1 MFGTVSNLICHVVF
15 GIAGDSRR
23 ITREVREDLYLY
35 VGNTIHGHGAAL
47 IEIGGRPDHIHLLL
61 QLRSEHS
68 VSGAVRL
75 IKISSAR
82 WMERHRNG
90 HHRSAWQPGFAAF
103 SIGESQIP
111 ALSHW
116 LRNHDRCGE
125 RQLFR
130 DELVALFRQHRVTLG
145 GGVPMV

>member
-15 GIAGDSRR
+15 GIAEDSRR
-23 ITREVREDLYLY
+23 ITRDVREDLYLY
-35 VGNTIHGHGAAL
+35 VGNTIHCHGAAL
-47 IEIGGRPDHIHLLL
+47 IEIAGRPDHLHLLL

-68 VSGAVRL
+68 VSRAVLL
-75 IKISSAR
+75 IKTSSAQ
-82 WMERHRNG
+82 WMERHRDG
-90 HHRSAWQPGFAAF
+90 HRPFSWRPGFAAF

-116 LRNHDRCGE
+116 LRNHDRCGD
-125 RQLFR
+125 RQLFS
-130 DELVALFRQHRVTLG
+130 DELVALLRQHRVTLG